1 MRVSRDYHEVKKV
14 KMYFGLCHRR
24 WRDKLQVAT
33 IVAEVGNLFQLLK
46 WYLQLVFWK
55 VYLTEQCLRNFSWNV
70 AATPVEWNNAQFNA
84 AFKERSILRVY
95 GPKEFAFSRLHHS
108 V

>member
-46 WYLQLVFWK
+46 
-55 VYLTEQCLRNFSWNV
+55 
-70 AATPVEWNNAQFNA
+70 
-84 AFKERSILRVY
+84 
-95 GPKEFAFSRLHHS
+95 
-108 V
+108 